1 MDQDGSQSSE
11 PDPARRLRRVAFAL
25 ATGLVLGAGSVAA
38 AAPNAIRMPEGE
50 FGSESWDWV
59 AHLDGGSFVLAQA
72 VLSNLGPGDRH
83 AAVLGHLVGA
93 DGSVRNF
100 KRSEPEGKW
109 KLAEAGRR
117 LDLRSIALEP
127 FGPTPRFEVA
137 KDELGLELV
146 LRGESLPV
154 HATDAGACA
163 FELLAASAPATA
175 RLRVGAGSAW
185 RSTPARVALTH
196 RRSTALESACVERRV
211 ELFVLE
217 HGVGVYFSETTAPD
231 GRVTRQ
237 LVAERDGKVVH
248 AGDLG
253 DASVEW
259 SAASGGFAPPASARF
274 AAAGVSG
281 AARFGAELASVDP
294 TDRLPAALQWIVA
307 ARTRP
312 RISWL
317 RAPVDLT
324 IGGRSLSGEGIAKVT
339 YSNPSSGGRVPA
351 RVAAH
356 SEE

>member
-11 PDPARRLRRVAFAL
+11 PDPARRLRRAAL
-25 ATGLVLGAGSVAA
+25 ALAMGFALGAGSTAA
-38 AAPNAIRMPEGE
+38 AAPNGIRMPEGE

-83 AAVLGHLVGA
+83 AAVLGHLVFA
-93 DGSVRNF
+93 DGRVQSF

-117 LDLRSIALEP
+117 LDLRSIALAP
-127 FGPTPRFEVA
+127 FGPAPRFEVS

-146 LRGESLPV
+146 LRGDGVPA
-154 HATDAGACA
+154 HANDAGACA
-163 FELLAASAPATA
+163 FELLEPSAPAAA

-185 RSTPARVALTH
+185 RSTTAHVALTH
-196 RRSTALESACVERRV
+196 RRSTALESDCVERRV

-217 HGVGVYFSETTAPD
+217 PEIGLYFSETTAPD
-231 GRVTRQ
+231 GRVTRL
-237 LVAERDGKVVH
+237 LVAERDGHVID
-248 AGDLG
+248 AGDLA

-259 SAASGGFAPPASARF
+259 SAVSGGFAPPASARF

-317 RAPVDLT
+317 RAPVELT
-324 IGGRSLSGEGIAKVT
+324 IGGRSLSGDGIAKVT
-339 YSNPSSGGRVPA
+339 YSNPSSRGRVPA
-351 RVAAH
+351 RMAAH